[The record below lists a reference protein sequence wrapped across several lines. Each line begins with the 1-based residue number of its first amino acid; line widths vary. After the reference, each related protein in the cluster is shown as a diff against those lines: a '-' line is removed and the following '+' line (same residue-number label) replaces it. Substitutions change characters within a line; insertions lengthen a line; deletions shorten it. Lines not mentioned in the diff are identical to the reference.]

1 MRVRTI
7 AAVAVSA
14 ALALPALAQAQP
26 NRHRIDASLAPG
38 KVLSLS
44 FGTVPQGE
52 FAFSLRAAS
61 DGDKRL
67 ILTQQRDTSPTSF
80 RVLTLPSPQAA
91 ERVPGRGRLGRL
103 PGHHDA
109 GHARRSRLALQGEE
123 PEPAADDDLPH
134 HRLEARP
141 QRGLM

>member
-1 MRVRTI
+1 MSGRSRP
-7 AAVAVSA
+7 S
-14 ALALPALAQAQP
+14 PSPQPSRCRPWPQAQP
-26 NRHRIDASLAPG
+26 NRHRIDASFAPG

-91 ERVPGRGRLGRL
+91 GACQGAAGSVVCRGITTPATPGR
-103 PGHHDA
+103 P
-109 GHARRSRLALQGEE
+109 RLALQG
-123 PEPAADDDLPH
+123 
-134 HRLEARP
+134 
-141 QRGLM
+141 